1 MCIAAVMVT
10 CGDGVKSLQDD
21 SPMYCVIVVIM
32 GNGGTKFQND
42 FSHGYSAATDITC
55 CGGAKPQ

>member
-1 MCIAAVMVT
+1 MCIAAVIVI
-10 CGDGVKSLQDD
+10 CSDGVKPLQDH
-21 SPMYCVIVVIM
+21 SPTYCVIVVIM

>member
-10 CGDGVKSLQDD
+10 CSDRVKPQQDD
-21 SPMYCVIVVIM
+21 SSMYSIIVVIM